1 MNPDEITKDI
11 VPALMA
17 TIRAGG
23 ALAGQDIAFYKNLD
37 KNLSEHADSVS
48 SQLLDITN
56 SLLAS
61 VSKDVDELKDM
72 DGVDSEW
79 SNIGGVLDILF
90 EKTDIALDD
99 LERGNKQIH
108 EIKEITTL
116 AKDGDHYDVKKK
128 LNIEKP
134 QLKFK
139 TKVDNSFDT
148 PFKPLLTTK
157 PHALK
162 PLNLHTVQT
171 ANENDILE
179 THFEHPY
186 EEEIKKQ
193 NFPDLGPI
201 RKPVM
206 FKEWNST
213 TAEFVDSKSKLDA
226 MLTALKKCD
235 VIAVDLEHHD
245 YRSYVGFV
253 CLMQISSRDQDWI
266 VDTLVLREELVVLNE
281 VFTDPKI
288 VKVLHGSYMDII
300 WLQRDF
306 GLYVVS
312 LFDTYHAAK
321 ALELKKLGLAY
332 LLETFAHFQTSKKYQ
347 LADWRVRPLPKEMLG
362 YARADTHFLCYIY
375 DVLRNSLIEKQQLDF
390 VVEESKK
397 VALQRYEKPGY
408 LAGKAPGWKN
418 LVVTY
423 RLSPNQE
430 IILEALFN
438 WRDKVARDLDES
450 PRYIMPNHFM
460 IALCTQQPTT
470 VQSVLSAANGVT
482 PHVRTEARE
491 IANLILDSQRK
502 IKALN
507 METVGHDVYHSGSFV
522 EEVGEWT
529 DSAFDAYMAG
539 YQKSILAQK
548 HVFDASSIAKATRRI
563 FKSTSD
569 LFSGVLDSDGSEEP
583 LTDDELETRKTHIAE
598 NLKLDVAL
606 DLQDSVVESE
616 EENEDVEDAEVSQ
629 GDAEEVPSEHESQ
642 EEEAE
647 TEKQNGVEVDNGDS
661 LYLNSKAKRKAKRKQ
676 MALIDNND
684 KKRRKELNNLLS
696 SNAVN
701 PSGKPSGKQNAL
713 SNSVPAETNEPVD
726 YSKAEPVLEKVNTMS
741 RPPRG
746 KRSTPKMGETKETIA
761 KPKKK
766 SKMHALRG
774 QRTGTFKK

>member
-1 MNPDEITKDI
+1 MFPDEITKDV

-17 TIRAGG
+17 TIRASG

-37 KNLSEHADSVS
+37 KGLSDRADSIS

-61 VSKDVDELKDM
+61 VSKDVDELRDM
-72 DGVDSEW
+72 DGVESEW
-79 SNIGGVLDILF
+79 NNIGGVLDILF

-99 LERGNKQIH
+99 LERGNKQTH
-108 EIKEITTL
+108 EVKEMTTL
-116 AKDGDHYDVKKK
+116 AKEGDQFDVKKK

-139 TKVDNSFDT
+139 TKVDNGFDS

-171 ANENDILE
+171 ANEDDILE

-193 NFPDLGPI
+193 AFPDVGPV
-201 RKPVM
+201 REPVM
-206 FKEWNST
+206 FADWNST
-213 TAEFVDSKSKLDA
+213 TAEFVDSKSKLDL
-226 MLTALKKCD
+226 MLDALKKCD

-266 VDTLVLREELVVLNE
+266 VDTLILRDELVVLNE

-306 GLYVVS
+306 GLYMVS

-321 ALELKKLGLAY
+321 ALELRKLGLAY
-332 LLETFAHFQTSKKYQ
+332 LLETYAHFQTSKKYQ

-375 DVLRNSLIEKQQLDF
+375 DVLRNSLIEHEKLST
-390 VVEESKK
+390 VIEESKK

-408 LAGKAPGWKN
+408 LTGKAPGWKN

-430 IILEALFN
+430 VILEALFN

-450 PRYIMPNHFM
+450 PRYVMPNHFM

-470 VQSVLSAANGVT
+470 VQGVLSAANGIT

-491 IANLILDSQRK
+491 IANLILDGQRK
-502 IKALN
+502 IKALKID
-507 METVGHDVYHSGSFV
+507 TVEHDLYHNGSAA
-522 EEVGEWT
+522 EEIGEWT
-529 DSAFDAYMAG
+529 DSAFDAYMAS

-548 HVFDASSIAKATRRI
+548 HVFDASSIRKTTERI
-563 FKSTSD
+563 LKNDSD
-569 LFSGVLDSDGSEEP
+569 LFSGVLDSDGSEQP
-583 LTDDELETRKTHIAE
+583 LTDDDELETRRMHVAE
-598 NLKLDVAL
+598 NLQLDLAPELEGAEGENGEETEDIEEVEASENNNEESVSDHDEVSEAEAEEEKHDVLDV
-606 DLQDSVVESE
+606 DD
-616 EENEDVEDAEVSQ
+616 
-629 GDAEEVPSEHESQ
+629 
-642 EEEAE
+642 
-647 TEKQNGVEVDNGDS
+647 GDS
-661 LYLNSKAKRKAKRKQ
+661 LYLNSKAKRKVKRKQ

-684 KKRRKELNNLLS
+684 KKRRKELTNLLS
-696 SNAVN
+696 SNDSEIS
-701 PSGKPSGKQNAL
+701 SGQQKSSKSKPSAD
-713 SNSVPAETNEPVD
+713 VAPID
-726 YSKAEPVLEKVNTMS
+726 YSKAEPVLEKVNI
-741 RPPRG
+741 RPPKG
-746 KRSTPKMGETKETIA
+746 KKNTPRMGETKETIA

-766 SKMHALRG
+766 NKMQALRG